1 MLEELEDSTITRG
14 EDDPDPKDCKV
25 TSLDMT
31 GTWDKVI
38 RMLHN
43 KLPMHIIASL
53 YNYYNFKPLHIFTDN
68 RANNIK

>member
-38 RMLHN
+38 RVLHN
-43 KLPMHIIASL
+43 KLQMHIIALL
-53 YNYYNFKPLHIFTDN
+53 YN
-68 RANNIK
+68 

>member
-38 RMLHN
+38 RVLHN
-43 KLPMHIIASL
+43 KLQMHIIALL
-53 YNYYNFKPLHIFTDN
+53 YNNATLSPYIFL
-68 RANNIK
+68 